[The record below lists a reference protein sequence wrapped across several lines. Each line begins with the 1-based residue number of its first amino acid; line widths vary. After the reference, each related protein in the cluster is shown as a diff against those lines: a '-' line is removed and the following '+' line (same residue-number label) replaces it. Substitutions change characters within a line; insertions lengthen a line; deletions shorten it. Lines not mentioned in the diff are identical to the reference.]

1 MRYLELIRAAEG
13 FELDVLPY
21 DIVTEM
27 EKLDEELAMTGA
39 RFVQERFQQSAKGD
53 GTAIDYSEEAI
64 PERDPAYRS
73 LDDTLCKAQTAE
85 VVPAEV
91 RLSLARSLE
100 QLGMSGVRAAMVAS
114 L

>member
-1 MRYLELIRAAEG
+1 
-13 FELDVLPY
+13 
-21 DIVTEM
+21 M
-27 EKLDEELAMTGA
+27 EKLDEELAMTGVL
-39 RFVQERFQQSAKGD
+39 FVEGRLQQNAKGEE
-53 GTAIDYSEEAI
+53 TAIDYSEEAI

-73 LDDTLCKAQTAE
+73 LDDTLYKAQTVE

-91 RLSLARSLE
+91 RLALARSLE